1 LYSEK
6 DVKIKI
12 CGVTSV
18 EDAQLVAQ
26 AGADYIGVNHV
37 NASPRRLS
45 LEKARQISEQSTLP
59 VVSLF
64 FNWEAE
70 QIQEAIATLHP
81 HAIQLVGQETPSL
94 IETLKRTTDCEV
106 WKSVHLPPQEMGEVN
121 ITEYQDMVNSLVDAG
136 IDAIIIDTVVGS
148 TREDR
153 RYGGT
158 GQVSNWAVASKL
170 VETIPVRCFLAGGI
184 KPENVR
190 QAIEQVNPYGVDISS
205 GVESAPGKKDPEKLN
220 QLVTAARKPIRI
232 NR

>member
-1 LYSEK
+1 MPSGK
-6 DVKIKI
+6 DIKIQI
-12 CGVTSV
+12 CGVTSI

-26 AGADYIGVNHV
+26 EGADYIGLIIEVD
-37 NASPRRLS
+37 ASPRRVS

-59 VVSLF
+59 VVSMF
-64 FNWEAE
+64 FNREAE

-81 HAIQLVGQETPSL
+81 HAIQLLGQETPSL
-94 IETLKRTTDCEV
+94 IKTMKRTTDCEV

-121 ITEYQDMVNSLVDAG
+121 ITEYQGMVNSLVDAG

-158 GQVSNWAVASKL
+158 GQVNNWSVARKL

-190 QAIEQVNPYGVDISS
+190 QAIKQVNPYGIDISS
-205 GVESAPGKKDPEKLN
+205 GVESTPGKKDPEKLR
-220 QLVTAARKPIRI
+220 QLISTVRKAT
-232 NR
+232 